1 MNLLLDVMPSRALV
15 SRLGLGNYSRLGHVR
30 TIVTASARE
39 YSVLPRP
46 RPKQRNFKVFD
57 LAKRPQSTASLGN
70 SDHDHSDT
78 VRRLMRHVPHPVV
91 IVTAA
96 PRKTSQERADASHWR
111 GATISS
117 FVTVALDPHP
127 VVCFNIK
134 QDSSTFAALK
144 DSAQFNV
151 HLLRSSDE
159 AQTIASKFASGNA
172 LEPFHDGEGELE
184 WWVREPGANEV
195 GAPVIEGTKDE
206 VEAEG
211 TAKDS
216 VVSFRLSCNHVADKT
231 VAIGDHVV
239 VFGRVVDVSLG
250 LDLGHSA
257 SEPHAPCLL
266 YVEGGYSRAASQ

>member
-1 MNLLLDVMPSRALV
+1 MNMLSAITPSRALASRSGLCSS
-15 SRLGLGNYSRLGHVR
+15 SRLTYVR
-30 TIVTASARE
+30 VAAAASARKH
-39 YSVLPRP
+39 SV
-46 RPKQRNFKVFD
+46 VH
-57 LAKRPQSTASLGN
+57 RPQIKQSTSKACGPASRAQSTTSAVDGEHN
-70 SDHDHSDT
+70 HSET
-78 VRRLMRHVPHPVV
+78 IRKLMRHVPHPVA

-96 PRKTSQERADASHWR
+96 PTSTDGDRPNASHWR

-134 QDSSTFAALK
+134 HDSSTFAALK
-144 DSAQFNV
+144 DSTQFNV

-159 AQTIASKFASGNA
+159 AQAIASKFASGNA

-184 WWVREPGANEV
+184 WWVRKPAPQED
-195 GAPVIEGTKDE
+195 GAPVIQGSKDE

-216 VVSFRLSCNHVADKT
+216 VVSFRLSCAHMADKT

-239 VFGRVVDVSLG
+239 VFGRVVGVSHG
-250 LDLGHSA
+250 LELGHSI
-257 SEPHAPCLL
+257 STPHAPCLL
-266 YVEGGYSRAASQ
+266 YVEGGYSRVGGR

>member
-1 MNLLLDVMPSRALV
+1 MNLLAVMPSRALA
-15 SRLGLGNYSRLGHVR
+15 SRVGRCSYSRLSHPRISLPASTRESNLAHGPQFKQQSPRHIDEVTR
-30 TIVTASARE
+30 RRSTASAVDDE
-39 YSVLPRP
+39 
-46 RPKQRNFKVFD
+46 QN
-57 LAKRPQSTASLGN
+57 
-70 SDHDHSDT
+70 HSQT
-78 VRRLMRHVPHPVV
+78 VRKLMRHVPHPVV

-96 PRKTSQERADASHWR
+96 PKRTAEDRSDASHWR

-134 QDSSTFAALK
+134 HDSSTFATLK

-151 HLLRSSDE
+151 HLLRSGAE
-159 AQTIASKFASGNA
+159 AQAIATKFASGNA

-184 WWVREPGANEV
+184 WWVREPVAQEGS
-195 GAPVIEGTKDE
+195 APVIEGSKDE

-216 VVSFRLSCNHVADKT
+216 VVSFRLSCAHMADKT

-239 VFGRVVDVSLG
+239 VFGRVVGLSHG
-250 LDLGHSA
+250 LDLEQTGSTSHV
-257 SEPHAPCLL
+257 PCLL
-266 YVEGGYSRAASQ
+266 YVEGGYSRTASQ